1 MENKIIDKN
10 EVRRLHNEIVENIKK
25 ILNEEILEDGDD
37 ILLQNSADQIGI
49 SKKLLIDILGKE
61 TL

>member
-49 SKKLLIDILGKE
+49 SKKLLIDILGKK